1 MVASFTGDHDRDRI
15 RAEGWGLPDAYVR
28 YSAEFRVEALGVARQ
43 LQSQG
48 VAVARIARDLGVR
61 PKTLAL
67 WLHRKERARMRPV
80 IVAPPPAADA
90 EPARPVLV
98 TAAGLRVEGLDLDA
112 VVRILRSL
120 A

>member
-1 MVASFTGDHDRDRI
+1 MQDAIRRLRFQARSAARGKAST
-15 RAEGWGLPDAYVR
+15 AVR
-28 YSAEFRVEALGVARQ
+28 YSAEFRVEALEVARQ

-67 WLHRKERARMRPV
+67 WLHRKEHARMRPV
-80 IVAPPPAADA
+80 IVAPPPATDA
-90 EPARPVLV
+90 EPTRPVVV
-98 TAAGLRVEGLDLDA
+98 TAHGLRIEGLDFDA

>member
-1 MVASFTGDHDRDRI
+1 MQF
-15 RAEGWGLPDAYVR
+15 RAE
-28 YSAEFRVEALGVARQ
+28 ALEVARD

-67 WLHRKERARMRPV
+67 WLREKGRGRMRRV
-80 IVAPPPAADA
+80 IVGPGPVAEKPPVQ
-90 EPARPVLV
+90 PVLLTPHGV
-98 TAAGLRVEGLDLDA
+98 RVEGLDLDA
-112 VVRILRSL
+112 VIHLLRSL